1 MVIDVEI
8 MDCGDLVIRN
18 IGEELIKENHK
29 NINFYFISEPG
40 LYDKGYTIVSQKNKE
55 GVKNSNK
62 IILTEEKGEK
72 GIFLYQA
79 KAKIKAE
86 ILKIVACEENGEK
99 MEVVSGISPYNLIQG
114 TLFNHFVACDL
125 AREGFKV
132 CFLSLNID
140 FPFRSIGWDTGNKGL
155 LKALYY
161 FNNQENFNPGIISRN
176 VSGNYD
182 YLEVD
187 IKGEEVLDISTNF
200 ILMLI
205 DFLESQNYRYLVF
218 DYGFQ
223 YIQLKNLEDY
233 LFFLKSPDAGSGCG
247 LTLEMENNFTENMKA
262 KVDLEIIEAVQ
273 LDRIINF
280 KNEKIRFNYDR
291 EESNLWK
298 RSLRKKL
305 LKP

>member
-18 IGEELIKENHK
+18 IGEELIRENHK

-40 LYDKGYTIVSQKNKE
+40 LYDKGYTIVSEKNKE
-55 GVKNSNK
+55 GVRNSNK
-62 IILTEEKGEK
+62 IVLTEEKGEK

-86 ILKIVACEENGEK
+86 ILKIVAYEENCEK
-99 MEVVSGISPYNLIQG
+99 LEVVSGISPYNLLQG
-114 TLFNHFVACDL
+114 TLFNHFIACDL

-140 FPFRSIGWDTGNKGL
+140 FPFSSIGWDTGNKGL

-161 FNNQENFNPGIISRN
+161 FNNQDNFNQGIISRN

-182 YLEVD
+182 YVEVD

-200 ILMLI
+200 IVMLI
-205 DFLESQNYRYLVF
+205 DFLAAQKYRYLIF

-223 YIQLKNLEDY
+223 YIQLKDLEDH
-233 LFFLKSPDAGSGCG
+233 LFFIKSPDAGLGCG
-247 LTLEMENNFTENMKA
+247 LTLKMENNFADNIKPKGNM
-262 KVDLEIIEAVQ
+262 EIIEAVQ
-273 LDRIINF
+273 LDRMITF
-280 KNEKIRFNYDR
+280 KNGKIKFNYDR